1 MKSILLIV
9 LLVAG
14 AACATLPPATGSLN
28 VAQILNDARWGVMAA
43 CDAPYLSPDDCTLTE
58 EALTVADG
66 IVAQNLSR
74 VGPSVRQ
81 LLVTVEARLPADSRV
96 RPYLDA
102 IITLLQA

>member
-9 LLVAG
+9 LLLAG
-14 AACATLPPATGSLN
+14 SACATLPTANASLN

-43 CDAPYLSPDDCTLTE
+43 CDAQYLVPADCTLTE

-81 LLVTVEARLPADSRV
+81 LLVTVETRVPADSRV

-102 IITLLQA
+102 IVTLLQA